1 MLFTNTTSSKVSPNF
16 SLQLFLQIYLP
27 FLEELIFFAP
37 KLTASPLL
45 ERARSEE
52 KRRIPWKKEVALKAF
67 IRIPSLLFLFQSLFC
82 AQWTPTA
89 STGLSSQRNRPRPCD
104 INGASPGVASM
115 DAWPRIGR
123 RNFTEFFADIQCLPA
138 PFMRGHV
145 LKSHPLGG
153 SASPFSICL
162 FHRCETRVPRWTPI
176 SSGG

>member
-1 MLFTNTTSSKVSPNF
+1 MKYREKPWLGGLEQGSFFFFDLFSSRLIFSNIPSNSLSIILQSSSFKTCCSLTQLSQNF
-16 SLQLFLQIYLP
+16 FLQLFLQIYLP

-115 DAWPRIGR
+115 DA
-123 RNFTEFFADIQCLPA
+123 
-138 PFMRGHV
+138 
-145 LKSHPLGG
+145 
-153 SASPFSICL
+153 
-162 FHRCETRVPRWTPI
+162 
-176 SSGG
+176 